1 MPALASYCNFV
12 YQDPAAILNL
22 YLPLRLHPMTR
33 SAINN
38 IVLRHKPSKNPL
50 EPKEVVTT
58 TPSGDDSLMN
68 EEELEYLYYYG
79 IIMLK
84 KTVITIFKNNPD
96 IAVTPADVNCL
107 LNFTQNNTF
116 G

>member
-1 MPALASYCNFV
+1 
-12 YQDPAAILNL
+12 
-22 YLPLRLHPMTR
+22 
-33 SAINN
+33 
-38 IVLRHKPSKNPL
+38 
-50 EPKEVVTT
+50 
-58 TPSGDDSLMN
+58 MN

-84 KTVITIFKNNPD
+84 KTVITIFKNNQD